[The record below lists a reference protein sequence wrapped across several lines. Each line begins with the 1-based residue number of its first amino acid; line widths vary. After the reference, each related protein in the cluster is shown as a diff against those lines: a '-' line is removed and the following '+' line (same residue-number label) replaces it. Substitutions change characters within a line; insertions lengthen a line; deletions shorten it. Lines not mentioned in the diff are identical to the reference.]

1 MGDSG
6 ATTICKFE
14 VGIPIHNGK
23 QGRLSL
29 EDAQEAAA
37 NMANRAM
44 YKVLSEADPGEM
56 MGTHCRTF
64 KELYRLMLDQKIKG
78 SRVRQ
83 CKSKDV
89 KVVHFNEPYHC
100 DY

>member
-1 MGDSG
+1 MGDSE
-6 ATTICKFE
+6 ATSICKFE
-14 VGIPIHNGK
+14 VGMPVHNGK

-37 NMANRAM
+37 SMANRAM

-56 MGTHCRTF
+56 MGTHCRRF
-64 KELYRLMLDQKIKG
+64 KELYGLFLDAKVKG

-83 CKSKDV
+83 CKSKGV

-100 DY
+100 DF